1 MPPDVVPGPRPLPLR
16 LVNGYL
22 DRYQAAA
29 EDDPVLATHFLNV
42 TGFDEPV
49 RTLFGPGSVG
59 RMVQHRRRMRKDAP
73 LPVISG

>member
-1 MPPDVVPGPRPLPLR
+1 MR
-16 LVNGYL
+16 LVNGYI

-29 EDDPVLATHFLNV
+29 EGDPVLATHFLNV

-59 RMVQHRRRMRKDAP
+59 RLVQQRRRRMREDAP